1 MILARSQGEDVDP
14 AVLDALFAQSE
25 QLRLLQA
32 AQTAVLD
39 PADPADPADPS
50 SPAVVE
56 SAEWRQC
63 GRGYWMLMGGLGMM
77 GKRGNGGT
85 N

>member
-1 MILARSQGEDVDP
+1 MARSQGEDVDP
-14 AVLDALFAQSE
+14 AVLDAVFAQSE

-39 PADPADPADPS
+39 PADAKDA
-50 SPAVVE
+50 AVLNSVE
-56 SAEWRQC
+56 GRKC
-63 GRGYWMLMGGLGMM
+63 GRGNWMLLGGLVMM
-77 GKRGNGGT
+77 GKRGNVDT

>member
-1 MILARSQGEDVDP
+1 MARSQGEDVDP

-39 PADPADPADPS
+39 PADPADPS

-56 SAEWRQC
+56 SAEWRKC
-63 GRGYWMLMGGLGMM
+63 GRGYWMLMGGLGIM

>member
-1 MILARSQGEDVDP
+1 MARSQGEDVDP

-39 PADPADPADPS
+39 PADPS

-56 SAEWRQC
+56 SAEWRKC